1 MEGDRSRH
9 GTTREAPDS
18 QMEDVMRSYHT
29 VIVGAE
35 QMMHLWVRYGIVRY
49 DSRHVL
55 YRRPQMK
62 HANPNRIALRPAS
75 FKSFFF
81 FPHPP
86 SVTTA
91 NGLRVGPKC
100 GPEMPGHPGSRGRG
114 KTPLRVGPRW
124 RYLSERATRV
134 LYPSHQTLANGSTI
148 KIISAHRLY
157 KIPGE
162 SE

>member
-75 FKSFFF
+75 FGSFSF

-91 NGLRVGPKC
+91 NGLRVGPMC
-100 GPEMPGHPGSRGRG
+100 GPEGARAPPARAVAEKRHSGSARGG
-114 KTPLRVGPRW
+114 
-124 RYLSERATRV
+124 A
-134 LYPSHQTLANGSTI
+134 
-148 KIISAHRLY
+148 ISA
-157 KIPGE
+157 
-162 SE
+162 SEPPEFYIRHIRRWQTDRPSK